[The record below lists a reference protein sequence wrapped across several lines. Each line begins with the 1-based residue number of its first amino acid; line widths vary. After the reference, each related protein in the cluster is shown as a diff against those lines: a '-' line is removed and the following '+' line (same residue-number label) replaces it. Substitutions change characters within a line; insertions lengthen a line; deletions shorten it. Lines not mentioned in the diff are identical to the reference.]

1 MLVSCIVALN
11 AYLAPA
17 VSVQKAFS
25 EVVVKNC
32 TYDTVKQKSW
42 IEISWKFNNKDFSG
56 TSGRTTVNHFM
67 EKCAVPSSKVNTYVD
82 NLSAP
87 LSVKESALVLLG
99 RIGMKNNLRFFISQF
114 CSSLNKK

>member
-1 MLVSCIVALN
+1 MIVSCVAALS
-11 AYLAPA
+11 AYLTP
-17 VSVQKAFS
+17 VVPVQKAFS
-25 EVVVKNC
+25 EIVVNHC

-42 IEISWKFNNKDFSG
+42 IEISWKFNSKEFSG

-67 EKCAVPSSKVNTYVD
+67 DKCAVPSSKVNTYMD

-87 LSVKESALVLLG
+87 LSVKESAFVLIG
-99 RIGMKNNLRFFISQF
+99 RTGLKNNLRFFISQF